1 MGTQALTGRFGAVY
15 NRLLA
20 RYGRQRWWPAQ
31 SPFEMMAGAI
41 LTQSAAWG
49 NVEKAVAG
57 LKAAG
62 ALSPPAL
69 RKMKQTELAGLIYPS
84 GYYNA

>member
-1 MGTQALTGRFGAVY
+1 MGTEALAGRFEAIY

-20 RYGRQRWWPAQ
+20 CYGRQRWWPAE
-31 SPFEMMAGAI
+31 SPFEMMTGAI

-49 NVEKAVAG
+49 NVEKAIAG

-69 RKMKQTELAGLIYPS
+69 RRMK
-84 GYYNA
+84 